1 MEPITITSVEVIS
14 FYKEN
19 PTIDITAINIAFIDI
34 LKKLSTNLS
43 QTIGN
48 TVTSQ
53 ILNIVSDIKTDIK
66 QLGSNITIKLQDV
79 KKEYI
84 EDIKL
89 IFTLNQHTTQE
100 NINNF
105 LDKSIEN
112 LFKNINSNINEI
124 IPRSQEQSYK
134 QIEQCIK
141 SHCETISETTNK
153 FLQLREPDKELN
165 SELIENIEKSVS
177 ASIGS
182 LQQSIFA
189 FVQTS
194 ECKTHDSIEKINEKM
209 TIQKEV
215 QETLNTE
222 LTKFL
227 NKYQNNSS
235 VKGAVSE
242 IELYYMLQQIAPNDE
257 IIRCSNE
264 PNTCDIKLNRK
275 DRSLPTIL
283 FESKDYVASVNS
295 DEVAKFERDLQLKKC
310 HGIFISQN
318 SPITFKDVFHIDI
331 INGIIHLYIPNAKY
345 DTEKLKL
352 AIHIIDNLSERI
364 SQLMIKDEDFI
375 RFSHEDFDALKEEYT
390 KFAIKKSDMIEFIRN
405 ICKQMVEKL
414 EDIQLPVLKKVLGNT
429 DSNGTNI
436 TCLLCNKFLAK
447 NKASL
452 SAHMKKCKQSITI
465 ST

>member
-1 MEPITITSVEVIS
+1 MDPIIISNTQVLS

-19 PTIDITAINIAFIDI
+19 PSIDITAINIAFIDI

-66 QLGSNITIKLQDV
+66 QLGSNITIKLQDI

-84 EDIKL
+84 EDVKV
-89 IFTLNQHTTQE
+89 IFTINQHNSKE
-100 NINNF
+100 I

-112 LFKNINSNINEI
+112 LLKNINDI
-124 IPRSQEQSYK
+124 IPRTQEQSYK

-141 SHCETISETTNK
+141 SHCETISENTNK

-165 SELIENIEKSVS
+165 SELIENIEKSISVS
-177 ASIGS
+177 ISS
-182 LQQSIFA
+182 LQQSIFS

-194 ECKTHDSIEKINEKM
+194 ECKTHESIEKINEKM

-283 FESKDYVASVNS
+283 FESKDYIASVNS
-295 DEVAKFERDLQLKKC
+295 DEVAKFERDLQIKKC

-318 SPITFKDVFHIDI
+318 SPITFKDLFHIDI

-352 AIHIIDNLSERI
+352 AIHVIDNLSERI
-364 SQLMIKDEDFI
+364 SQLMIKDDDFV
-375 RFSHEDFDALKEEYT
+375 RFSNEDLEALKEEYT
-390 KFAIKKSDMIEFIRN
+390 KFAIKKSDMIEFIKN
-405 ICKQMVEKL
+405 ICKQFVEKL

-436 TCLLCNKFLAK
+436 TCLICNRFVAK

-452 SAHMKKCKQSITI
+452 SAHMKKCKQSSSITI

>member
-1 MEPITITSVEVIS
+1 MEPITIINLEVLS
-14 FYKEN
+14 FYKDN
-19 PTIDITAINIAFIDI
+19 PSIDITAINIAFIEI

-105 LDKSIEN
+105 VDKSIEN
-112 LFKNINSNINEI
+112 LLKNINDI

-390 KFAIKKSDMIEFIRN
+390 KFANKKSDMIEFIRN

>member
-1 MEPITITSVEVIS
+1 MDPIIISNTQVLS

-19 PTIDITAINIAFIDI
+19 PSIDITSINIAFIDI

-66 QLGSNITIKLQDV
+66 QLGSNITIKLQDI

-84 EDIKL
+84 EDVKV
-89 IFTLNQHTTQE
+89 IFTINQHNSKE
-100 NINNF
+100 I

-112 LFKNINSNINEI
+112 LLKNINEI
-124 IPRSQEQSYK
+124 IPRTQEQSYK

-141 SHCETISETTNK
+141 SHCETISDTTNK

-165 SELIENIEKSVS
+165 NELIENIEKSISV
-177 ASIGS
+177 SIGS
-182 LQQSIFA
+182 LQQSIFS

-194 ECKTHDSIEKINEKM
+194 ECKTHESIEKINEKM

-283 FESKDYVASVNS
+283 FESKDYIASVNS
-295 DEVAKFERDLQLKKC
+295 DEVAKFERDLQIKKC

-318 SPITFKDVFHIDI
+318 SPITFKDLFHIDI

-352 AIHIIDNLSERI
+352 AIHVIDNLSERI
-364 SQLMIKDEDFI
+364 SQLMIKDDDFV
-375 RFSHEDFDALKEEYT
+375 RFSNEDFDALKEEYT
-390 KFAIKKSDMIEFIRN
+390 KFAIKKSDMIEFIKN
-405 ICKQMVEKL
+405 ICKQLAEKL

-429 DSNGTNI
+429 DSHGSNT
-436 TCLLCNKFLAK
+436 TCLLCNRFVAK

-452 SAHMKKCKQSITI
+452 SAHMKKCKQSSSITI
-465 ST
+465 STSS

>member
-1 MEPITITSVEVIS
+1 MEPITITNLEVLS

-19 PTIDITAINIAFIDI
+19 PSIDITAINIAFIEI

-105 LDKSIEN
+105 VDKSIEN
-112 LFKNINSNINEI
+112 LLKNINDI

-390 KFAIKKSDMIEFIRN
+390 KFAIKKRDMIEFIRN

>member
-1 MEPITITSVEVIS
+1 M
-14 FYKEN
+14 
-19 PTIDITAINIAFIDI
+19 
-34 LKKLSTNLS
+34 
-43 QTIGN
+43 
-48 TVTSQ
+48 
-53 ILNIVSDIKTDIK
+53 
-66 QLGSNITIKLQDV
+66 
-79 KKEYI
+79 
-84 EDIKL
+84 
-89 IFTLNQHTTQE
+89 
-100 NINNF
+100 
-105 LDKSIEN
+105 
-112 LFKNINSNINEI
+112 
-124 IPRSQEQSYK
+124 
-134 QIEQCIK
+134 
-141 SHCETISETTNK
+141 
-153 FLQLREPDKELN
+153 
-165 SELIENIEKSVS
+165 
-177 ASIGS
+177 
-182 LQQSIFA
+182 
-189 FVQTS
+189 
-194 ECKTHDSIEKINEKM
+194 NEKM

-283 FESKDYVASVNS
+283 FESKDYIASVNS

-318 SPITFKDVFHIDI
+318 SPITFKDLFHIDI

-352 AIHIIDNLSERI
+352 AIHVIDNLSERI
-364 SQLMIKDEDFI
+364 SQLMIKDDDFV
-375 RFSHEDFDALKEEYT
+375 RFSNEDFDALKEEYT
-390 KFAIKKSDMIEFIRN
+390 KFAIKKSDMIEFIKN
-405 ICKQMVEKL
+405 ICKQLSEKL
-414 EDIQLPVLKKVLGNT
+414 EDIQLPVLKRVLGNT

-436 TCLLCNKFLAK
+436 TCLLCNRFVAK

-452 SAHMKKCKQSITI
+452 SAHMKKCKQSSSITI
-465 ST
+465 STL

>member
-1 MEPITITSVEVIS
+1 MEPITITNIEVLS

-19 PTIDITAINIAFIDI
+19 PSIDITAINIAFIDI

-66 QLGSNITIKLQDV
+66 QLGSNITIKLQDI

-84 EDIKL
+84 EDVKV
-89 IFTLNQHTTQE
+89 IFTINQHNSKE
-100 NINNF
+100 I

-112 LFKNINSNINEI
+112 LLKNINDII

-141 SHCETISETTNK
+141 LHCEIISETTHK
-153 FLQLREPDKELN
+153 FLQLREPDKDDSN
-165 SELIENIEKSVS
+165 NELIENIEKSVS
-177 ASIGS
+177 VSIGS
-182 LQQSIFA
+182 LQQSIFS
-189 FVQTS
+189 FVQTFES
-194 ECKTHDSIEKINEKM
+194 KTHDSIEKMNEKM

-275 DRSLPTIL
+275 DRTLPTIL

-295 DEVAKFERDLQLKKC
+295 DEVAKFERDLQIKKC

-318 SPITFKDVFHIDI
+318 SPITFKDLFHIDI

-352 AIHIIDNLSERI
+352 AIHVIDNLSERI
-364 SQLMIKDEDFI
+364 SQLMIKDDDFV
-375 RFSHEDFDALKEEYT
+375 RFSNEDFDALKEEYT

-436 TCLLCNKFLAK
+436 TCLLCNKFVAK

-452 SAHMKKCKQSITI
+452 SAHMKKCKQSSSITI

>member
-1 MEPITITSVEVIS
+1 MEPITITNLEVLS

-19 PTIDITAINIAFIDI
+19 PSIDITAINIAFIEI

-89 IFTLNQHTTQE
+89 IFKLNQHTTQE

-105 LDKSIEN
+105 VDKSIEN
-112 LFKNINSNINEI
+112 LLKNINDI
-124 IPRSQEQSYK
+124 IPRCQEQSYK

-141 SHCETISETTNK
+141 SHCEKISETTNN

-215 QETLNTE
+215 KETLNIE

-227 NKYQNNSS
+227 NKYQPNSF
-235 VKGAVSE
+235 VFFQHRAN
-242 IELYYMLQQIAPNDE
+242 P
-257 IIRCSNE
+257 
-264 PNTCDIKLNRK
+264 LN
-275 DRSLPTIL
+275 
-283 FESKDYVASVNS
+283 
-295 DEVAKFERDLQLKKC
+295 
-310 HGIFISQN
+310 
-318 SPITFKDVFHIDI
+318 
-331 INGIIHLYIPNAKY
+331 
-345 DTEKLKL
+345 
-352 AIHIIDNLSERI
+352 
-364 SQLMIKDEDFI
+364 
-375 RFSHEDFDALKEEYT
+375 
-390 KFAIKKSDMIEFIRN
+390 
-405 ICKQMVEKL
+405 
-414 EDIQLPVLKKVLGNT
+414 
-429 DSNGTNI
+429 
-436 TCLLCNKFLAK
+436 
-447 NKASL
+447 
-452 SAHMKKCKQSITI
+452 
-465 ST
+465 

>member
-1 MEPITITSVEVIS
+1 MEPITIINLEVLS
-14 FYKEN
+14 FYKDN
-19 PTIDITAINIAFIDI
+19 PSIDITAINIAFIEI

-105 LDKSIEN
+105 VDKSIEN
-112 LFKNINSNINEI
+112 LLKNINDI

>member
-1 MEPITITSVEVIS
+1 MEPITIINLEVLS
-14 FYKEN
+14 FYKDN
-19 PTIDITAINIAFIDI
+19 PSIDITAINIAFIEI

-105 LDKSIEN
+105 VDKSIEN
-112 LFKNINSNINEI
+112 LLKNINDI

-165 SELIENIEKSVS
+165 SELIENIEKSLS